1 MNALDVSA
9 IYRARPD
16 DMIHLDDVR
25 QMRVNSHRDSVN
37 VSHDGE
43 VAEMTSPLDYG
54 ILPGALTVVVP

>member
-1 MNALDVSA
+1 
-9 IYRARPD
+9 
-16 DMIHLDDVR
+16 MIHLDDVR